1 MQKIGKETYKKAS
14 LENYQREI
22 LKIWP
27 QLRFRPALHTWARVV
42 KHATTACEGMRRN
55 DWGLVLDE
63 IATTIVWWLA
73 FIQKLNLLNEA
84 ARDRDFEDDFVFG
97 LSISATEI
105 VWRKYPGVCPVEFGL
120 APEDLRN
127 KAWKE
132 RPVQDCMCLAMKEK
146 SENRSEVEKKRTKK
160 LVRDF
165 ALENGCYCPRS
176 IDALEDMLQTIFSR
190 TVYHESIQELFFHF
204 IEEIGEVSEALADA
218 TTSECLR
225 SDPSSNQRFIEERE
239 EKRHAIAEEL
249 ADVFSWSISIVA
261 KIQAQLESFE
271 SYLKCRDK
279 AGQPKGIYG
288 SPRESQHISLSGI
301 IWRSYGKKHGE
312 LRCNACH
319 ALRCVCAEQHA
330 QPLYTYALD
339 ERGLHDRLEEL
350 WKLTLD

>member
-14 LENYQREI
+14 LENYQQEI
-22 LKIWP
+22 FEIWP
-27 QLRFRPALHTWARVV
+27 QLGIRPALHTWARVV

-73 FIQKLNLLNEA
+73 FIQKLNLLNKA
-84 ARDRDFEDDFVFG
+84 ACDQDFDDDFVFG
-97 LSISATEI
+97 LPISATEI

-127 KAWKE
+127 KAWDK
-132 RPVQDCMCLAMKEK
+132 RPVQDCMCLARKKE
-146 SENRSEVEKKRTKK
+146 SEERSEVEKKRTKK

-165 ALENGCYCPRS
+165 ALKNGCYCPRS
-176 IDALEDMLQTIFSR
+176 IDALEDMLRMIFSG

-239 EKRHAIAEEL
+239 EKRHAITEEL
-249 ADVFSWSISIVA
+249 ADVFSWSVSVVA
-261 KIQAQLESFE
+261 KVQAHLESFE
-271 SYLKCRDK
+271 DHLKSRYK
-279 AGQPKGIYG
+279 GKELKEAYSVPK
-288 SPRESQHISLSGI
+288 ESQHISLSGI
-301 IWRSYGKKHGE
+301 IWQKYGLDYGE
-312 LRCNACH
+312 LRCNDCNA
-319 ALRCVCAEQHA
+319 RPCVCIQQHA
-330 QPLYTYALD
+330 QPLYRYALD
-339 ERGLHDRLEEL
+339 ESHLRDRLKLL